1 MKNEAPYIL
10 EWVAHHLVIGFDH
23 IVVLTNDC
31 TDTTNAIL
39 TRLDALGYVTF
50 QPNKKGPA
58 ECIARRSG
66 ARSAWM
72 WCAMPNGFM
81 SPMPMN
87 SSISIA
93 ATIRLMR

>member
-1 MKNEAPYIL
+1 VTHAKVIITTMKNEAPYIL

-50 QPNKKGPA
+50 QPNKKGRRGASHGDPA
-58 ECIARRSG
+58 RAAAGCG
-66 ARSAWM
+66 AQGGMALCHR
-72 WCAMPNGFM
+72 C
-81 SPMPMN
+81 
-87 SSISIA
+87 
-93 ATIRLMR
+93 R